1 VGLVQFPDETSLCE
15 VESKLLVLIC
25 HTTTVGVGGWSAEVP
40 KNLHPE
46 THFAMSEAAKLYEE
60 TPQVTLSKL
69 KNTTLAGDCL
79 TDKHLKV

>member
-1 VGLVQFPDETSLCE
+1 
-15 VESKLLVLIC
+15 VLKYPRTFI
-25 HTTTVGVGGWSAEVP
+25 
-40 KNLHPE
+40 PE